1 MLVGARSFFLVRVG
15 SESVPGIERRFAL
28 MAAKPSPRPFLSM
41 LVQDHLRPGAWLLTI
56 AMNAV
61 PEPDME
67 DIRALAADVFAFR
80 P

>member
-1 MLVGARSFFLVRVG
+1 
-15 SESVPGIERRFAL
+15 

-67 DIRALAADVFAFR
+67 DIRAHAADVFAFR